1 MKLKENHS
9 DQETEKINYDLRPKK
24 IDKYAQPGY
33 VMSVTGGD
41 EMGLPMAVGMNTKER
56 ERLSSIGLGSSRNNR
71 KKIRK
76 FIGIK

>member
-9 DQETEKINYDLRPKK
+9 DQETEKMNYDLRPKK
-24 IDKYAQPGY
+24 KDKYAQPGY
-33 VMSVTGGD
+33 VMSMTGG
-41 EMGLPMAVGMNTKER
+41 EETGLPTAVGMNTKER
-56 ERLSSIGLGSSRNNR
+56 ERLSSMGLGSSSNNR

>member
-33 VMSVTGGD
+33 VMSVAGGD